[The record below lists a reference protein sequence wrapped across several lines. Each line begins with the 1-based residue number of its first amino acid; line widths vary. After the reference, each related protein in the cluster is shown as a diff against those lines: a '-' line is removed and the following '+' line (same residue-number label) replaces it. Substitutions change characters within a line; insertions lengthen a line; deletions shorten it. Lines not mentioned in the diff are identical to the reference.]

1 MIRKNLSLIIF
12 LCSFFS
18 YTQTEN
24 CTSIYLIR
32 HAEKIR
38 DNSENKN
45 PHLNKKGILRA
56 HRWKNIFKH
65 IEFDKIFSTD
75 LFRTLETAKPI
86 SEHNGLKIITYT
98 PSKIYYENFIK
109 NNEGKTIF
117 VVGHSNTTPAFVNA
131 LIEKKLYSD
140 IKDDNNGNL
149 YYVNKCDD
157 SPANHV
163 LYFIN

>member
-1 MIRKNLSLIIF
+1 MIRKNLYLIIL

-56 HRWKNIFKH
+56 HMWKNIFKH
-65 IEFDKIFSTD
+65 IEFDKYFQQIY
-75 LFRTLETAKPI
+75 LE
-86 SEHNGLKIITYT
+86 L
-98 PSKIYYENFIK
+98 
-109 NNEGKTIF
+109 
-117 VVGHSNTTPAFVNA
+117 
-131 LIEKKLYSD
+131 
-140 IKDDNNGNL
+140 
-149 YYVNKCDD
+149 
-157 SPANHV
+157 
-163 LYFIN
+163 